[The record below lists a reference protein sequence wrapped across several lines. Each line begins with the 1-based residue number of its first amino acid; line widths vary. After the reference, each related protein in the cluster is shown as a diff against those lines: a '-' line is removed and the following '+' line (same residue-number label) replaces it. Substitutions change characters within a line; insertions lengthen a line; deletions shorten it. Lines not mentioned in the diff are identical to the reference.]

1 MKKVN
6 NINYQLNAL
15 LDCIDIYADLNS
27 KLLLSESD
35 VKRLSDYIN
44 TQNEKIKQLRKLAI
58 MLDKSNNIVNMT
70 KEIEEIEL

>member
-1 MKKVN
+1 MEVN

-15 LDCIDIYADLNS
+15 LERIDIYADLNS

-35 VKRLSDYIN
+35 VKRLSDYIRA
-44 TQNEKIKQLRKLAI
+44 QNEKIKQLRKLAI

-70 KEIEEIEL
+70 KEVEEV

>member
-1 MKKVN
+1 MSD
-6 NINYQLNAL
+6 INYQLNAL
-15 LDCIDIYADLNS
+15 LECIDIYADLNS

-70 KEIEEIEL
+70 KEVEEV

>member
-1 MKKVN
+1 M

-15 LDCIDIYADLNS
+15 LECIDIYADLNS
-27 KLLLSESD
+27 ELLLSESD

-44 TQNEKIKQLRKLAI
+44 TQNEKIKQLRDLSIYLAKE
-58 MLDKSNNIVNMT
+58 LTNMT

>member
-1 MKKVN
+1 MD

-15 LDCIDIYADLNS
+15 LECIDIYADLNS
-27 KLLLSESD
+27 ELLLSESD

-58 MLDKSNNIVNMT
+58 MLDKGYTNVT
-70 KEIEEIEL
+70 KEVEEIEL